1 MFSGERRGSSSN
13 FSLPRLL
20 PFLIT
25 FLGLFY
31 ITPLSAW
38 ELGVRASE
46 DMEVSSW
53 WYLFLTTFRI
63 MAQLFSLSF
72 KGHNLTFGKHMILQ
86 LYKIPTGGVKGMYLE
101 HGDGVVSLYL
111 LLGAIDSNLHLSFLL
126 LAY

>member
-1 MFSGERRGSSSN
+1 
-13 FSLPRLL
+13 
-20 PFLIT
+20 
-25 FLGLFY
+25 
-31 ITPLSAW
+31 
-38 ELGVRASE
+38 
-46 DMEVSSW
+46 
-53 WYLFLTTFRI
+53 

-86 LYKIPTGGVKGMYLE
+86 LYKIPTGGVKGMHLE